1 MLQGFAYSHWRQYQF
16 MICRGFWIL
25 SPVAW
30 RKETKTCVASMSHPR
45 QGVQNMCES
54 NADIYT
60 KLGIYHL
67 YRVPLTLPETLGNTN
82 VPARIKVENSRS

>member
-25 SPVAW
+25 SPVTW
-30 RKETKTCVASMSHPR
+30 RKETKTCVASMTHLR
-45 QGVQNMCES
+45 QGVQNIW
-54 NADIYT
+54 AQGIYW
-60 KLGIYHL
+60 GIYHL